1 MIQDASSIEPGSSFS
16 TVRETHATARK
27 NVPGGVH
34 LRGLSRRFGERVVLD
49 ALDLDIAPGEFV
61 AMLGRSGS
69 GKTTLLRTLAGLDAL
84 DSGRLDAPARTSVVF
99 QESRLMPWK
108 RVWKNVVMGVSGPRG
123 RDKAMRALGAVGLQR
138 HADAW
143 PHTLSGGEA
152 QRVAL
157 ARSLIREP
165 ELLLLDEPFS
175 ALDALTRAAMHR
187 LVIDL
192 WAQTRPAVLL
202 VTHDIDEAIL
212 LADRIVVLDA
222 GRISFSTRVDATR
235 PREPGDS
242 AHRTLRRHLLQLLS
256 PEAVADTGAGQPIHA
271 A

>member
-1 MIQDASSIEPGSSFS
+1 
-16 TVRETHATARK
+16 
-27 NVPGGVH
+27 
-34 LRGLSRRFGERVVLD
+34 
-49 ALDLDIAPGEFV
+49 
-61 AMLGRSGS
+61 
-69 GKTTLLRTLAGLDAL
+69 
-84 DSGRLDAPARTSVVF
+84 VVF

-138 HADAW
+138 HVDAW

-192 WAQTRPAVLL
+192 WTQARPAVLL

-222 GRISFSTRVDATR
+222 GRISFSTCVDATR

-242 AHRTLRRHLLQLLS
+242 AHRTLRRHLLQLLQLLS

-271 A
+271 E